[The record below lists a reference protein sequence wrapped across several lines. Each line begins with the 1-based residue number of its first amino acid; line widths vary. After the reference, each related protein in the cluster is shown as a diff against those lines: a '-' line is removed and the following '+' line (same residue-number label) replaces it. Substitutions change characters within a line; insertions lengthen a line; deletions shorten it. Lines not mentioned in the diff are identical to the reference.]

1 MSEESGKIKVG
12 ISIGDTN
19 GIGLEVIMKT
29 LADSLLLEEIIP
41 VVYGGSEVAKAHR
54 KTLELEDFAFHGIQ
68 SAEQAIPRR
77 ANLLHVIDEKTEVK
91 FGEPTKASALAAL
104 KSLET
109 AVDDLA
115 SNKVDVLITAPI
127 DKANMQRAGFAFPGH
142 TEYLAKI
149 ANVDEHLMLLV
160 NGNLRLGIATGH
172 IPLKEVSA
180 ALSKDLILRKL
191 RLMSD
196 SLKRDFGIRRPK
208 IAVLGLNPHAGDNGA
223 LGSEEK
229 EVILPAIREFREEGT
244 LVFGPYAADGFFGSD
259 SFRKFDGILAMYHDQ
274 GLAPFKAL
282 GFEEGVNFTAGLPI
296 VRTSPDHGTAFDI
309 AGKNLASPSSFRHA
323 IYVACDVYRMRRE
336 FREITA
342 NPLPFRKV
350 EREREH

>member
-1 MSEESGKIKVG
+1 MSEETGKIKVG
-12 ISIGDTN
+12 ISIGDSN

-29 LADSLLLEEIIP
+29 LADSLLLEDIIP
-41 VVYGGSEVAKAHR
+41 IVYGGAEVTKEHR
-54 KTLELEDFAFHGIQ
+54 KTLDLEDFAFHGIQ
-68 SAEQAIPRR
+68 SAAMALPRK
-77 ANLLHVIDEKTEVK
+77 ANLIHVIDEKTEVK

-104 KSLET
+104 KSLES
-109 AVDDLA
+109 AVSDLA

-127 DKANMQRAGFAFPGH
+127 DKANMQKAGFAFPGH
-142 TEYLAKI
+142 TEYLAKM

-160 NGNLRLGIATGH
+160 NGSLRLGVVTGH
-172 IPLKEVSA
+172 IPLKDVPA
-180 ALSKDLILRKL
+180 TLSKELIGKKL
-191 RLMSD
+191 RLLAD
-196 SLKRDFGIRRPK
+196 SLRRDFGIRKPK

-229 EVILPAIREFREEGT
+229 EVILPAIRDFKEEGA

-309 AGKNLASPSSFRHA
+309 AGKNVASPSSFRHA
-323 IYVACDVYRMRRE
+323 IYVACDVYRNRRE